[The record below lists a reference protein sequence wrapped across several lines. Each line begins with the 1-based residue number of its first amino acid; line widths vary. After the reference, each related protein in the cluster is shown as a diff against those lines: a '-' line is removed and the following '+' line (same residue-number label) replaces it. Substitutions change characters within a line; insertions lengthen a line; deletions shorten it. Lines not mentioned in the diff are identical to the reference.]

1 MPTYRNPC
9 ANNPLL
15 RKGGTHIRSKTGQRS
30 RDHYDLLDEAA
41 ECFAEYRRHKKSE
54 IDYEPVKGDDSE
66 TDDLL
71 MEVKGEHD
79 APLSFIYYPTFI
91 YYSTLVHHSGWC
103 CNNGI
108 HPA

>member
-41 ECFAEYRRHKKSE
+41 ACFDEYRRHKKSE
-54 IDYEPVKGDDSE
+54 IDYEPVIDYESG
-66 TDDLL
+66 TDDQLI
-71 MEVKGEHD
+71 EVKGEHD
-79 APLSFIYYPTFI
+79 APLSFINSLYKLYAGLTSVLAAYLIPQKC
-91 YYSTLVHHSGWC
+91 L
-103 CNNGI
+103 
-108 HPA
+108 